1 MDGVGE
7 VLAALPSMDDPH
19 CESYLLRS
27 CFSFPKFGFAVRTVD
42 STPHREVL
50 QDFDNKVMGAL
61 EVLVGTGLNGP
72 QRTQSS
78 LPASKTGLGL
88 RSALAH
94 APGAY
99 LASVCS
105 SQPLVQR
112 MRGHGEREEVGGPG
126 EGDQPTPPLSTHLE
140 ATIGPSLEAFNQQLV
155 ATNTPPITKEGASTL
170 SQRELSSLLD
180 KAVHADILDNT
191 TDPVDKA
198 RLLCLG
204 REGAG
209 DWLGA
214 VPSKALGLHLN
225 HEEFVYTIR

>member
-1 MDGVGE
+1 M
-7 VLAALPSMDDPH
+7 
-19 CESYLLRS
+19 
-27 CFSFPKFGFAVRTVD
+27 
-42 STPHREVL
+42 
-50 QDFDNKVMGAL
+50 
-61 EVLVGTGLNGP
+61 GTGLNGP

-88 RSALAH
+88 RSAQAH

-112 MRGHGEREEVGGPG
+112 MRSHEEQEEAGGPG
-126 EGDQPTPPLSTHLE
+126 EEDQPTPPLSSYLE
-140 ATIGPSLEAFNQQLV
+140 VTIGPSLEALNQQL
-155 ATNTPPITKEGASTL
+155 AANNTLPITQEGASTL

-180 KAVHADILDNT
+180 KAVHANLLDNT

-214 VPSKALGLHLN
+214 VPSKALSLHLN
-225 HEEFVYTIR
+225 H